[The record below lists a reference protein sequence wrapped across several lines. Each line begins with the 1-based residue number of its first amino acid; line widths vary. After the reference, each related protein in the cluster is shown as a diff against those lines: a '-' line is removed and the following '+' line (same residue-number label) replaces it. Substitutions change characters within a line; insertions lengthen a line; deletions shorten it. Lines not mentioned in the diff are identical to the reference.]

1 MYEPGEV
8 SPSDVETRRPFLI
21 FAGLAA
27 ASMLALFG
35 LYQGF
40 SLTWRGYPPIQ
51 SLPSSNTGLP
61 LTPVSAPA
69 VVAGDDE
76 ATGPAQHSTHAT
88 PAPDPLDAAAPMQV
102 AEATPMAPTAAAA
115 GGADSVALTPAA
127 LTYPT
132 QPVMDQPAAQGSPA
146 TSSPDNDAT
155 ESPRP
160 PQ

>member
-1 MYEPGEV
+1 MYEPGDV
-8 SPSDVETRRPFLI
+8 APSAESSRPLLM

-40 SLTWRGYPPIQ
+40 SLTWRDYPPIQ

-61 LTPVSAPA
+61 LTPVSTPA
-69 VVAGDDE
+69 VVAGDDG
-76 ATGPAQHSTHAT
+76 AMAPAQHPTRAA

-102 AEATPMAPTAAAA
+102 ADAAPMAPTTASA
-115 GGADSVALTPAA
+115 GGADSVALMPAA

-132 QPVMDQPAAQGSPA
+132 QPVGDQPVAQGAPA
-146 TSSPDNDAT
+146 TSSPHDDAT
-155 ESPRP
+155 ESPRA

>member
-1 MYEPGEV
+1 MYEPGDA
-8 SPSDVETRRPFLI
+8 SPSAESSRALLI

-40 SLTWRGYPPIQ
+40 SLTWRDYPPIQ
-51 SLPSSNTGLP
+51 SLPSSSTGLP
-61 LTPVSAPA
+61 LTPVSTPA
-69 VVAGDDE
+69 VANGE
-76 ATGPAQHSTHAT
+76 AEAPAQHSTRAA

-102 AEATPMAPTAAAA
+102 AAATPMAPTAASA

-132 QPVMDQPAAQGSPA
+132 QPVRDQAADQSSPAAPSPNDDGA
-146 TSSPDNDAT
+146 VSPQA
-155 ESPRP
+155 

>member
-1 MYEPGEV
+1 MYEPGDV
-8 SPSDVETRRPFLI
+8 SPSAESSRPLLI

-40 SLTWRGYPPIQ
+40 SLTWRDYPPIQ
-51 SLPSSNTGLP
+51 GLPSSNTGLP
-61 LTPVSAPA
+61 LTPVSTPA
-69 VVAGDDE
+69 VVNEE
-76 ATGPAQHSTHAT
+76 AEA
-88 PAPDPLDAAAPMQV
+88 PAPRSARAAPVADPLDAAAPMQV
-102 AEATPMAPTAAAA
+102 ADAAPMAPTAAAA

-132 QPVMDQPAAQGSPA
+132 QPVMDQPIAQGSPA

-155 ESPRP
+155 EPPRA